1 MIEGHEPV
9 EFKRLFPSWISDW
22 HESLS
27 STKPVSTILGK
38 FDSLTLCQ
46 RPKMAAE
53 TQLIDDGSGERKIFR
68 ITKDQ
73 VIEMPSAKTVLLT
86 TMQSYVI
93 QYTVA
98 VSDLI

>member
-1 MIEGHEPV
+1 MVEGHEPI
-9 EFKRLFPSWISDW
+9 EFKRLFPSWSS
-22 HESLS
+22 ESMDGS
-27 STKPVSTILGK
+27 SSAKPISTILGK

-53 TQLIDDGSGERKIFR
+53 TQLIDDGSGERKIYR

-73 VIEMPSAKTVLLT
+73 VIEMPETKAVFFT
-86 TMQSYVI
+86 TLQSYVI

-98 VSDLI
+98 VC

>member
-1 MIEGHEPV
+1 MDGNDNSASV
-9 EFKRLFPSWISDW
+9 
-22 HESLS
+22 
-27 STKPVSTILGK
+27 KPVSTVLGK

-53 TQLIDDGSGERKIFR
+53 TQLIDDGSGERKIYR

-73 VIEMPSAKTVLLT
+73 AIEMADGKAVFFT
-86 TMQSYVI
+86 TQQSYVV

-98 VSDLI
+98 VSFNKKFEIIEIS